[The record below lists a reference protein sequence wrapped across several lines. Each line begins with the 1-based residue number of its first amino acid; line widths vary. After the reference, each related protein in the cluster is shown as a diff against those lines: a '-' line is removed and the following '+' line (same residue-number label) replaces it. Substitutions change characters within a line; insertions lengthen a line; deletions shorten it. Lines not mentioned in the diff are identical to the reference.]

1 MEAKSRKQRWMTV
14 LLIGPATAVLLSTTI
29 VPLIYSVVLSLQNY
43 NLTDPFN
50 RKFVG
55 LYQFTRAF
63 TDPRLWES
71 IKVTFII
78 MAPSLILELT
88 LGIMIAILLNKR
100 TKGMNIV
107 RSLILLPMMVTP
119 VVVALVWGLIYNSN
133 FGIINYFLSLIG
145 LGPYE
150 WLSYPFLARL
160 SVIIVDVWQWTP
172 FVILIILAG
181 LQSLPP
187 HAFKAARVDGASGRQ
202 VLRHITLPLLKP
214 TIIVAAMFRLLM
226 HLVVSFDIIYVL
238 TGGGPGAATET
249 LSMYIYKQ
257 GFVLCD
263 VSYASALSYIFLV
276 ISILICQ
283 RLVKMTTA
291 KVSANKVGGESR

>member
-1 MEAKSRKQRWMTV
+1 MEARKQRWLTV
-14 LLIGPATAVLLSTTI
+14 ILIGPAIAVLLSTSI
-29 VPLIYSVVLSLQNY
+29 IPLIYSVILSLQNF
-43 NLTDPFN
+43 NLTNPLG

-55 LYQFTRAF
+55 FYQFVRAF
-63 TDPRLWES
+63 NDPRLWES
-71 IKVTFII
+71 IKATFII
-78 MAPSLILELT
+78 LVPSLFLELV
-88 LGIMIAILLNKR
+88 LGIIVALLLNR
-100 TKGMNIV
+100 RAKGMNII

-133 FGIINYFLSLIG
+133 FGILNYLLSLFG
-145 LGPYE
+145 LGPVE
-150 WLSYPFLARL
+150 WLSYPFWARFSL
-160 SVIIVDVWQWTP
+160 ILVDVWQWTP
-172 FVILIILAG
+172 FIILIVLAG

-187 HAFKAARVDGASGRQ
+187 LAFRAARVDGASSRQ
-202 VLRHITLPLLKP
+202 ILRHITLPLLKP
-214 TIIVAAMFRLLM
+214 TIIVAALFRLLA
-226 HLVVSFDIIYVL
+226 LLASFDAIYVL

-283 RLVKMTTA
+283 RLVKMTSSHAAA
-291 KVSANKVGGESR
+291 KAGGGSR